1 MADADA
7 SVKDIS
13 SCPLCR
19 ASTCRK
25 TRGGSLR
32 FKHLEPPRLDSLE
45 AEFEQAALVE
55 PVLQGLQPEEG
66 LGACNGIT
74 VAASEPPKDASSG
87 AFGKN
92 KIGRN
97 KRKKAARSLEVSVL
111 TCWAH

>member
-1 MADADA
+1 M
-7 SVKDIS
+7 
-13 SCPLCR
+13 
-19 ASTCRK
+19 
-25 TRGGSLR
+25 
-32 FKHLEPPRLDSLE
+32 
-45 AEFEQAALVE
+45 VE

-92 KIGRN
+92 KIGKH

>member
-1 MADADA
+1 M
-7 SVKDIS
+7 
-13 SCPLCR
+13 
-19 ASTCRK
+19 
-25 TRGGSLR
+25 
-32 FKHLEPPRLDSLE
+32 
-45 AEFEQAALVE
+45 VE

-97 KRKKAARSLEVSVL
+97 GHDTQLDLQLLVVDLDLQLDLDLHVDLASN
-111 TCWAH
+111 